1 MNLPDFAVIVTVSV
15 VCAVVV
21 GLLGLVALWLARH
34 STMLVRLCIVV
45 ITSILSVVT
54 GMIAIAQA
62 MYLSQHDLTVSFYVA
77 GAATV
82 SSLGVALVLGR
93 LFARD
98 SRQIRRLA
106 QAIGDGEDV
115 VLKAHP
121 RDHSELTRLASEL
134 ALTSERLAEA
144 RGEVE
149 AIDAS
154 RRELV
159 AWISHDLRTPLAG
172 LRAMAEALEDG
183 MTEDPDRFHRQ
194 MRSQVDHLSG
204 MVDDLFELSKIH
216 SGTLAL
222 AREKVSLY
230 DLVSDAVADLRFMAE
245 SHRVTLREA
254 GGSGLSVIGDPRELT
269 RVVENLLT
277 NAIQHSPS
285 GSEVF
290 IETSEDADGNAILT
304 VSDAGG
310 GIPEENLSEVFRTGW
325 RGTPSRTPQPLL
337 GRSTGAGL
345 GLAIVRG
352 IVEAHSGGVTVRNV
366 ADGCRFE
373 VRLPRGLAA

>member
-1 MNLPDFAVIVTVSV
+1 MNLPDLAVIIAVSV

-21 GLLGLVALWLARH
+21 GLLGLVALWLARR

-77 GAATV
+77 AAATV

-98 SRQIRRLA
+98 SRQLRRLA
-106 QAIGDGEDV
+106 QAIGAGEDV
-115 VLKAHP
+115 VLQTHP
-121 RDHSELTRLASEL
+121 RDNSELTRLATEL
-134 ALTSERLAEA
+134 ASTSERLAEA

-216 SGTLAL
+216 SGTLTL

-245 SHRVTLREA
+245 SRRVTLREA
-254 GGSGLSVIGDPRELT
+254 GGPGISVVGDPRELT

-277 NAIQHSPS
+277 TRSSIPRRAARCSSRPQKTPTATPSSRSRMPVAASRKRTSPRCSERAGAERRHALLSRCSADPPEQDS
-285 GSEVF
+285 GS
-290 IETSEDADGNAILT
+290 
-304 VSDAGG
+304 
-310 GIPEENLSEVFRTGW
+310 R
-325 RGTPSRTPQPLL
+325 
-337 GRSTGAGL
+337 
-345 GLAIVRG
+345 
-352 IVEAHSGGVTVRNV
+352 
-366 ADGCRFE
+366 
-373 VRLPRGLAA
+373 